1 MKKPIRVDL
10 VLSFWIFFC
19 FILYAAKLSIYN
31 PKPALYL
38 GVIDNI
44 IMLFL
49 MVNYG
54 SNGRTIFYYILFN
67 SIINLAPLYYLRNA
81 PIKINDY
88 YFTVGLFILFNIW
101 LYLNSQNLI
110 QNSRTIYNSLIHNTD
125 EMPFLYFVGSVER
138 YFKKYG

>member
-10 VLSFWIFFC
+10 VLSFWIFLC
-19 FILYAAKLSIYN
+19 FILYATKLSIYN

-38 GVIDNI
+38 GVLNNI
-44 IMLFL
+44 IMLYL

-67 SIINLAPLYYLRNA
+67 SIIKLAPLYYLRNM
-81 PIKINDY
+81 PIRINDY
-88 YFTVGLFILFNIW
+88 YITFGLFILFNIW

-125 EMPFLYFVGSVER
+125 EMPFLYFVNYIEKA
-138 YFKKYG
+138 FQK